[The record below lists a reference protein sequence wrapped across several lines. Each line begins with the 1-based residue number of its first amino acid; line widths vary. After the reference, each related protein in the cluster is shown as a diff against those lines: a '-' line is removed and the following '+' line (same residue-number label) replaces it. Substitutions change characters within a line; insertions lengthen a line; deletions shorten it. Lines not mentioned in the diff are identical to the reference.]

1 MANIE
6 QRLAELF
13 TDANL
18 DALRFAA
25 GQQNSV
31 ERQIRR
37 IARSAKVQLIS
48 SDPKRR
54 AQIEALIRDVA
65 KLVAQGYSDISAA
78 QIKALDSFAP
88 LAAANTTA
96 AVNTAVGAALI
107 KAPNK
112 LSLNVGRLLIEG
124 APSADWWAAQAYT
137 VQRNFARVVRSGF
150 VEGLTTEQ
158 IARAVTGIGPAG
170 VQLDGAGFLEKSLRE
185 SRSLVHTSVQ
195 TVANAARR
203 EVYQENS
210 DIVIGVEQISTLDNR
225 TTLQCQARD
234 RKQWDMQG
242 NPIGHKIPYNG
253 GTPLHWGCRSTETP
267 VLRPLTVDG
276 VKLPGFRTSKRASQD
291 GPVDSGL
298 TFESWLEGKSEA
310 FQDEALGK
318 GRAQMWRDGKITLSD
333 LLDLRGNPLT
343 LAQLRKKY
351 AQ

>member
-1 MANIE
+1 MASIE

-18 DALRFAA
+18 DGLRFAA

-31 ERQIRR
+31 ERRIRKMIR
-37 IARSAKVQLIS
+37 EAGNILVDA
-48 SDPKRR
+48 DPKRR
-54 AQIEALIRDVA
+54 AQIEAVIREVA
-65 KLVAQGYSDISAA
+65 KLINQGYAEISAA

-96 AVNTAVGAALI
+96 AVNTAVGVSLI

-112 LSLNVGRLLIEG
+112 LSTKAARLLIEG
-124 APSADWWAAQAYT
+124 APSADWWASQALT
-137 VQRNFARVVRSGF
+137 LQRNFARVVRTGF
-150 VEGLTTEQ
+150 VEGMTTEQ
-158 IARAVTGIGPAG
+158 IARAVVGKGPGG
-170 VQLDGAGFLEKSLRE
+170 VQLDGAGFLQKSLRE

-203 EVYQENS
+203 EVFQENS

-225 TTLQCQARD
+225 TTLICQARD

-242 NPIGHKIPYNG
+242 NPIGHKIPYNRG
-253 GTPLHWGCRSTETP
+253 VPVHWGCRSTEIS
-267 VLRPLTVDG
+267 VLAPLTING
-276 VKLPGFRTSKRASQD
+276 VKLPGFRSSQRASMD
-291 GPVDSGL
+291 GPVDEGL
-298 TFESWLEGKSEA
+298 NFERWLEGKSRA

-318 GRAQMWRDGKITLSD
+318 GRAEMWRDGKITLSD

-343 LAQLRKKY
+343 LAQLQAKY
-351 AQ
+351 A

>member
-6 QRLAELF
+6 RRLAELF

-25 GQQNSV
+25 GQQNRV

-37 IARSAKVQLIS
+37 IAKDARTRLIDA
-48 SDPKRR
+48 DPRR
-54 AQIEALIRDVA
+54 QAQIEALIRDVA
-65 KLVAQGYSDISAA
+65 KLIAQGYSNISAE
-78 QIKALDSFAP
+78 QIKALESFAP

-96 AVNTAVGAALI
+96 AVNTAVGATLI
-107 KAPNK
+107 KAPKK
-112 LSLNVGRLLIEG
+112 LSANVARLLIEG

-137 VQRNFARVVRSGF
+137 MQRNFARVVRSGF

-203 EVYQENS
+203 EVFHEND
-210 DIVIGVEQISTLDNR
+210 DIVIGVRQISTLDNR

-234 RKQWDMQG
+234 QKEWDMQG

-253 GTPLHWGCRSTETP
+253 GVPIHWGCRSAETP
-267 VLRPLTVDG
+267 VLAPLTING
-276 VKLPGFRTSKRASQD
+276 VQLPGFRTSQRASQD
-291 GPVDSGL
+291 GPVDAAL
-298 TFESWLEGKSEA
+298 TFESWLEGKSQA

-343 LAQLRKKY
+343 LAQLQAKY
-351 AQ
+351 SK